1 MSLRI
6 ALSVLALSA
15 VPAFAF
21 ADPGASTAVNTAAP
35 AVAPA
40 AATEAPPAPAAEPE
54 EKKICKRAGATGSRT
69 DNNRKLCLTKKQWRA
84 LERGS

>member
-15 VPAFAF
+15 VPAIAS
-21 ADPGASTAVNTAAP
+21 ADPTATDASAAVASTVAAKAAP
-35 AVAPA
+35 SS
-40 AATEAPPAPAAEPE
+40 EAKPE

-69 DNNRKLCLTKKQWRA
+69 DNNKKVCLTKAQWRA
-84 LERGS
+84 LERAS

>member
-15 VPAFAF
+15 VPAFAV
-21 ADPGASTAVNTAAP
+21 ADPAVSTTTTEAAAAVAANP
-35 AVAPA
+35 QAAPA
-40 AATEAPPAPAAEPE
+40 AAQAAKPE

-69 DNNRKLCLTKKQWRA
+69 DNNKKICLTKKQWRD
-84 LERGS
+84 LERAS